1 MMNTD
6 EFRAKKLDDIGTRY
20 QHYSDLLSL
29 WEESAEIVA
38 VAVGRTN
45 SKHDAA
51 RLETMR
57 ASIEL
62 MRNTLDGMA
71 EYRDMM
77 LALRRLVD
85 YIPTMAKDIEGGRG
99 TPLQSYGPEPYEEI
113 G

>member
-1 MMNTD
+1 MNID
-6 EFRAKKLDDIGTRY
+6 DFRSKKLDDIGTRY
-20 QHYSDLLSL
+20 EHYSDLISL
-29 WEESAEIVA
+29 WEESAEIIA
-38 VAVGRTN
+38 STNYN
-45 SKHDAA
+45 SKHDLA
-51 RLETMR
+51 RIETFR
-57 ASIEL
+57 VSIEL

-99 TPLQSYGPEPYEEI
+99 TPLHPYGPEPYEEI

>member
-6 EFRAKKLDDIGTRY
+6 DFRKLKLDDLGTRY
-20 QHYSDLLSL
+20 EHYSDLLSL
-29 WEESAEIVA
+29 WEESAEIMLGYA
-38 VAVGRTN
+38 TS
-45 SKHDAA
+45 SKHDTEKLA
-51 RLETMR
+51 LLR

-71 EYRDMM
+71 EYHDMM

-99 TPLQSYGPEPYEEI
+99 TPLLGYGPEPYEGI